1 IVDRLGIPEHTLRWS
16 LLPAYRDHEWDGT
29 PDPLAAVLE
38 ALAAGRNVGVES
50 ATGTGKTFLGACVV
64 LWFLA
69 CWEDS
74 IVVTAAPKEA
84 QLKLHIWK
92 EVGRLWPRFQRLF
105 PEAVLIDG
113 KVRMRDSV
121 EDRETWA
128 ATAFVCGVGATE
140 ASATKAQGFHAEH
153 MLIITEETP
162 GIHPA
167 IMVAFENTSIAPHN
181 LRLAFGNPD
190 HQEDELHRFCL
201 SPD

>member
-1 IVDRLGIPEHTLRWS
+1 
-16 LLPAYRDHEWDGT
+16 
-29 PDPLAAVLE
+29 
-38 ALAAGRNVGVES
+38 
-50 ATGTGKTFLGACVV
+50 
-64 LWFLA
+64 
-69 CWEDS
+69 
-74 IVVTAAPKEA
+74 A

-105 PEAVLIDG
+105 PEAILIDG
-113 KVRMRDSV
+113 KIRMRDSV

-201 SPD
+201 SPDVVHVRVSAYDHPNYVTGDDSIVPGAVGRTAVARR